1 MVGTFSRQKENERL
15 TWECGAVGPLGPWYE
30 TWVQWGRWGGSPWT
44 RKAGNF
50 PQLPPWDVLPPSPE
64 LDSLADDPALAV
76 GPDFPTSVAGMGEPT
91 FYDNVFRLTHFINER
106 SLESVKFDQARLIAF
121 LKKMQ
126 TDAGRRQLE
135 ATPDDASQMHYLMDS
150 NPYAQR
156 SLQAWTS

>member
-1 MVGTFSRQKENERL
+1 
-15 TWECGAVGPLGPWYE
+15 
-30 TWVQWGRWGGSPWT
+30 
-44 RKAGNF
+44 
-50 PQLPPWDVLPPSPE
+50 
-64 LDSLADDPALAV
+64 
-76 GPDFPTSVAGMGEPT
+76 MGEPT

-156 SLQAWTS
+156 SLQA